1 MGRRLSPPYR
11 TRLEAF
17 PLHPPHHIINV
28 DLLAIDRNKALPT
41 FQEPRSV
48 WRANR
53 LIIVIIAIALI
64 ATASIVAG
72 VVVGL
77 KPKKGTANLA
87 SNGASP
93 ALSSSSTPSSTSQT
107 PVASSLPIPDNLQLS
122 FKSSSWI
129 WLDQN
134 GLSGVPGGDYA
145 FRKTLPNSATPPTEV
160 IALLA
165 VDNSFSLYHN
175 GQLVSAGAGW
185 TQSTAA
191 YIRLDPN
198 SNVFA
203 IQVRNYADINGTTQA
218 GLLASFQIKYTDGST
233 STLSADNTWRVTY
246 PAPSGFQFPTFD
258 DSRWI
263 SAMVL
268 GQYGIQPWG
277 SSTGFPSSV
286 VLSNPVAEHLNLRAD
301 VT

>member
-1 MGRRLSPPYR
+1 MGRRLNPPYR
-11 TRLEAF
+11 TRPEAF

-28 DLLAIDRNKALPT
+28 DLLAIDRTKALPE
-41 FQEPRSV
+41 FQGPRSV

-134 GLSGVPGGDYA
+134 GLSGVPAGTMHSERLSQILQHRQLSFSGRRLD
-145 FRKTLPNSATPPTEV
+145 
-160 IALLA
+160 A
-165 VDNSFSLYHN
+165 VDCGLYTPRSQFQCLRH
-175 GQLVSAGAGW
+175 S
-185 TQSTAA
+185 S
-191 YIRLDPN
+191 P
-198 SNVFA
+198 
-203 IQVRNYADINGTTQA
+203 NYAD
-218 GLLASFQIKYTDGST
+218 
-233 STLSADNTWRVTY
+233 
-246 PAPSGFQFPTFD
+246 
-258 DSRWI
+258 
-263 SAMVL
+263 
-268 GQYGIQPWG
+268 
-277 SSTGFPSSV
+277 
-286 VLSNPVAEHLNLRAD
+286 
-301 VT
+301 